1 MQMQDAGGKL
11 AAFDVHHT
19 KAGWAWE
26 GFEGLRDLGD
36 LETGRRRGQHS
47 QAVPLDF
54 LIQMHMA
61 ADHPA
66 HVGVLPK
73 HINELCTIGQVHRIH
88 PGQAQGPG
96 MMMQKHQGGVTTVYV
111 QIDLQPRELG
121 YVKIPPSLV
130 WLMCVQCDKVIAL
143 VIEAVMVG
151 RVRG

>member
-1 MQMQDAGGKL
+1 MQDTGGKL

-19 KAGWAWE
+19 KARWTWE
-26 GFEGLRDLGD
+26 GFECLRDFGD

-66 HVGVLPK
+66 HVGILLE
-73 HINELCTIGQVHRIH
+73 HTNELCTIGQVHRID

-96 MMMQKHQGGVTTVYV
+96 MMMQKHQGGLTTMCV
-111 QIDLQPRELG
+111 QIALQPRELG
-121 YVKIPPSLV
+121 RVEVPPA
-130 WLMCVQCDKVIAL
+130 WP
-143 VIEAVMVG
+143 G
-151 RVRG
+151 